1 MKKYVSLV
9 LVGVSLAMNALMC
22 APANAQT
29 DGSVTVNVTC
39 QPIIGAQYDPDHVM
53 VIWVQDGSGNFVKTL
68 KVCANKRLG
77 HLNAWEANCEA
88 AGLRRDRTDAI
99 TGATISAPSV
109 HNGIPWNCT
118 DTNGNLV
125 ADGTYRVR
133 VEMTS
138 NNGTG
143 PITSSTLLQFTKGTS
158 PVTMAPA
165 DEGFFTGMSLVYT
178 VNETPPVADDQSV
191 STAEDTARTITL
203 TSDADPATYAIET
216 QPVHGTLGAVSS
228 SNVVYTPSA
237 NYAGLDSFTFK
248 ANDGAD
254 DSNIATVDITITT
267 SSSNSVVPFYENFES
282 DTVRL
287 GDINGYHKWTASA
300 TATVQDQVSQ
310 EGSCALFMEHGD
322 VQQTFEA
329 ASNDVVWAE
338 FYLQPQL
345 SPEAPASSNASV
357 WGLYFDDAGQVVVS
371 DGGWT
376 TLTNHT
382 PITTG
387 EWVRVSIKMDY
398 PAQKWLVCLN
408 GQMIAENID
417 FAVVSSRI
425 RRVKLVGTAY
435 ADAISVATNQPA
447 GLTLDGD
454 VIPDSW
460 EQTIVDAK
468 PSDAITNVLQVLESD
483 DFDGDGFNNLEEYI
497 TGTDPVDANSRFMV
511 ISLHSIGPTNY
522 ISWLGSDNG
531 ATTPFLMERST
542 NASTWLMIDSSISRS
557 SSGTNVWWDT
567 APPASGGVFY
577 RPRAQW

>member
-1 MKKYVSLV
+1 MRNKVITLSGLII
-9 LVGVSLAMNALMC
+9 LSFILSGQHAE
-22 APANAQT
+22 AQS
-29 DGSVTVNVTC
+29 DGTVDFSVTIQEQT
-39 QPIIGAQYDPDHVM
+39 GAAYAPRHIM
-53 VIWVQDGSGNFVKTL
+53 AIWVQDGSGTFVKTL
-68 KVCANKRLG
+68 KSMAWTRMSDLTTWVANSG
-77 HLNAWEANCEA
+77 
-88 AGLRRDRTDAI
+88 RDRTDAI
-99 TGATISAPSV
+99 TGATITSAPST
-109 HNGIPWNCT
+109 HNNLIWDCT
-118 DTNGNLV
+118 DVNSNEV
-125 ADGTYRVR
+125 PDGTYRIR

-138 NNGTG
+138 HDGQG
-143 PITSSTLLQFTKGTS
+143 PITPDTLLEFTKGAS
-158 PVTMAPA
+158 PVTVTPA
-165 DEGFFTGMSLVYT
+165 NETYFTGMSLVYT
-178 VNETPPVADDQSV
+178 SSEPPPVADDQSV

-203 TSDADPATYAIET
+203 TSDADPVIYRIET

-237 NYAGLDSFTFK
+237 NYAGLDSFTFS
-248 ANDGAD
+248 ANNGTN

-300 TATVQDQVSQ
+300 RATVQDQVFQ
-310 EGSCALFMEHGD
+310 EGSRALYMEQGD

-345 SPEAPASSNASV
+345 SPEAPASSNAST
-357 WGLYFDDAGQVVVS
+357 WGVYFDDAGQLVVF

-398 PAQKWLVCLN
+398 PSQKWLVCLN

-417 FAVVSSRI
+417 FAVASSRL

-435 ADAISVATNQPA
+435 ADKISVATNQPV
-447 GLTLDGD
+447 GLTLGDGD

-460 EQTIVDAK
+460 EQAIVDAN
-468 PSDAITNVLQVLESD
+468 SIDSITNVLQVLESD

-497 TGTDPVDANSRFMV
+497 TGTDPVDTNSRFMV
-511 ISLHSIGPTNY
+511 ISVHSIGPTNY

-542 NASTWLMIDSSISRS
+542 NASTWLMLDDSIGRS
-557 SSGTNVWWDT
+557 SSGTNVWWDA

-577 RPRAQW
+577 RPRARW